1 MLLIIDQQIIVEI
14 SSTDILEFKMS
25 FNSAGRVT
33 LDIWLAVKKEG
44 VLSKICYCQVGI
56 CRWESTM
63 HRQIRF
69 YVIYSG

>member
-14 SSTDILEFKMS
+14 SSTDILVFKMS

-44 VLSKICYCQVGI
+44 VLPKICYCQVGI
-56 CRWESTM
+56 CR
-63 HRQIRF
+63 
-69 YVIYSG
+69 